1 MLYFSSGDVAGQFIP
16 APSACSGNTLTFR
29 CTVAG
34 IGTTLWRVN
43 GSSNLCTLV
52 HLSTSTDTCGPS
64 GRIDTFTAIP
74 ETGFGTS
81 GPSYSSSLSGT
92 ASSALDG
99 TLVECFG
106 PVSSLDSGNRVG
118 SSTIQ
123 VLGKIQAACL
133 TYHTTAHFNKFPFD
147 YSQRFGYTDWP
158 LGVHVLLIA
167 CNLQIYI
174 NLKLCCQHYKPT
186 WKWNTKC

>member
-1 MLYFSSGDVAGQFIP
+1 MLYFSPGDVACQFTA
-16 APSACSGNTLTFR
+16 APPACSGSTLTFR
-29 CTVAG
+29 CTVVG
-34 IGTTLWRVN
+34 SGTTLWRVN

-64 GRIDTFTAIP
+64 GRTDTFMAIL
-74 ETGFGTS
+74 ETGFGTNS
-81 GPSYSSSLSGT
+81 PSYSSTLSGT

-123 VLGKIQAACL
+123 VLGQ
-133 TYHTTAHFNKFPFD
+133 
-147 YSQRFGYTDWP
+147 
-158 LGVHVLLIA
+158 
-167 CNLQIYI
+167 
-174 NLKLCCQHYKPT
+174 
-186 WKWNTKC
+186 

>member
-1 MLYFSSGDVAGQFIP
+1 MQKQLQQSMLYFSPGDVACQFTA
-16 APSACSGNTLTFR
+16 APPTCSGSTLTFR
-29 CTVAG
+29 CIVAG
-34 IGTTLWRVN
+34 SGTTLWRVN

-52 HLSTSTDTCGPS
+52 HLSTSADTCGPS
-64 GRIDTFTAIP
+64 GGIDTFTAIP

-81 GPSYSSSLSGT
+81 GPSYSSTLSGT

-123 VLGKIQAACL
+123 VLGQ
-133 TYHTTAHFNKFPFD
+133 
-147 YSQRFGYTDWP
+147 
-158 LGVHVLLIA
+158 
-167 CNLQIYI
+167 
-174 NLKLCCQHYKPT
+174 
-186 WKWNTKC
+186 